1 MFLEEGFYF
10 TYNNTS
16 GANIQDVSGNNA
28 SAVGVQ
34 VSSKNNA
41 PTNKDA
47 WGANKNA
54 QIGGM
59 VVCCVVQTENVAG
72 GNMTP
77 YLMTHTAN
85 NLNAAGTVVTTLPT
99 INNASPPG
107 TIVRAPLPAG
117 TERLKF
123 LGMRF
128 TTAGNVT
135 ACNVS
140 AWMEMGEGQVID

>member
-1 MFLEEGFYF
+1 MSMIETGFLFS
-10 TYNNTS
+10 NV
-16 GANIQDVSGNNA
+16 QDVKGNNA
-28 SAVGVQ
+28 SAVSSN

-47 WGANKNA
+47 WGNNKNA

-59 VVCCVVQTENVAG
+59 TVVVVTQTENVAG

-85 NLNAAGTVVTTLPT
+85 NLNAAGTVVATLPT
-99 INNASPPG
+99 INNASAPG
-107 TIVRAPLPAG
+107 TMVRYKLPAG

-123 LGMRF
+123 LGMRY

-140 AWMEMGEGQVID
+140 AWLEAGEGQVID

>member
-1 MFLEEGFYF
+1 MAFIEYGFRF
-10 TYNNTS
+10 SNS
-16 GANIQDVSGNNA
+16 QDVKGNNA
-28 SAVGVQ
+28 TSVSDV

-47 WGANKNA
+47 WGNNKNA

-59 VVCCVVQTENVAG
+59 TVVVTVDTENVAG

-85 NLNAAGTVVTTLPT
+85 NLNAAGTVVATLPT
-99 INNASPPG
+99 INNASAPG
-107 TIVRAPLPAG
+107 TQVRYKLPAG
-117 TERLKF
+117 TERLKY
-123 LGMRF
+123 LGMRYV
-128 TTAGNVT
+128 TAGNVT

-140 AWMEMGEGQVID
+140 AWMETGEGQVID

>member
-1 MFLEEGFYF
+1 MPFIENGFLFS
-10 TYNNTS
+10 NV
-16 GANIQDVSGNNA
+16 QDVKGNNA
-28 SAVGVQ
+28 SAVSSY

-47 WGANKNA
+47 WGSNANA

-59 VVCCVVQTENVAG
+59 TVVCVTQTENVAG

-85 NLNAAGTVVTTLPT
+85 NLNAAGTVVATLPT
-99 INNASPPG
+99 IANASAPG
-107 TIVRAPLPAG
+107 TMVRAKIPMG

-128 TTAGNVT
+128 TTTGNVT

-140 AWMEMGEGQVID
+140 CWMETGEGQVID

>member
-1 MFLEEGFYF
+1 MSMIEQGFLF
-10 TYNNTS
+10 S
-16 GANIQDVSGNNA
+16 NIQDVSGNA
-28 SAVGVQ
+28 TSTVSSY

-59 VVCCVVQTENVAG
+59 TVVVVTQTENVAG

-85 NLNAAGTVVTTLPT
+85 NLNAAGTVVATLPT
-99 INNASPPG
+99 INNASAPG
-107 TIVRAPLPAG
+107 TMVRYKLPAG

-123 LGMRF
+123 LGMRY
-128 TTAGNVT
+128 TTTGNVT

-140 AWMEMGEGQVID
+140 AWMESGEGQVID

>member
-1 MFLEEGFYF
+1 MSMIEQGFLF
-10 TYNNTS
+10 S
-16 GANIQDVSGNNA
+16 NIQDVSGNATSTVSSN
-28 SAVGVQ
+28 

-59 VVCCVVQTENVAG
+59 TVVVVTQTENVAG

-85 NLNAAGTVVTTLPT
+85 NLNAAGTVVHITEFDYLNMQVGVIYTRRVLDRT
-99 INNASPPG
+99 ILSGLAAGKPSETPG
-107 TIVRAPLPAG
+107 GDSIGVVCTSIGSERVRI
-117 TERLKF
+117 R
-123 LGMRF
+123 
-128 TTAGNVT
+128 
-135 ACNVS
+135 
-140 AWMEMGEGQVID
+140 